1 MLKKKLILLFGFL
14 IFVAFLSGATSIEDD
29 FSRISGKVGSNL
41 SAGGVSGVTITLFE
55 NGALKF
61 STRSDRNG
69 NFSFVNIPPGQYS
82 ISAKKTGFNDFSK
95 TIRLNPRFTLKIK
108 FDLVSKEQAAAA
120 PVAQPVKMD
129 LPTNPRMELPKNN
142 QSAKNDVPQPEIAK
156 AEPGPDTA
164 SAQNSETAV
173 IESEATTGDVPD
185 YVANPDQLPEPEGGL
200 AGIIRNIKYP
210 ELAIKRQIQGTV
222 LVNVTVDQSGTAIQ
236 CDIKKSVDPI
246 LDEAAVETIYNSRFI
261 PATHSGKK
269 VSSTVAIPV
278 KFIIR

>member
-14 IFVAFLSGATSIEDD
+14 VFIAMNCLATSIEDD
-29 FSRISGKVGSNL
+29 FSRISGKVGSNVGV
-41 SAGGVSGVTITLFE
+41 GGVSGVTITLFE

-69 NFSFVNIPPGQYS
+69 NFSFVNIPPGQYL

-95 TIRLNPRFTLKIK
+95 NIRLNPRFTLKIK
-108 FDLVSKEQAAAA
+108 FDLVSKEQIVTA

-142 QSAKNDVPQPEIAK
+142 EVAKTEIPQTEIAK
-156 AEPGPDTA
+156 TESEPAIISPV
-164 SAQNSETAV
+164 NEEPAV

-200 AGIIRNIKYP
+200 GGIIKNIKYP

-222 LVNVTVDQSGTAIQ
+222 KVNVTVDQNGTAIQ
-236 CDIKKSVDPI
+236 CDIIKSVDPL
-246 LDEAAVETIYNSRFI
+246 LDEAAVETIYLSKFI

-269 VSSTVAIPV
+269 VTSTVLIPV
-278 KFIIR
+278 KFKIN